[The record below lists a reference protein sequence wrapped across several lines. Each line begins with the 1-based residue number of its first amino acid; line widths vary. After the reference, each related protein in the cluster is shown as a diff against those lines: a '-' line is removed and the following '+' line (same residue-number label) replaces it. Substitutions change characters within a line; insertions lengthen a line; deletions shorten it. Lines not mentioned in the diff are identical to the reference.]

1 MYKRI
6 LIATDGS
13 KFAKAALDH
22 GVELARNLG
31 SAVAIVTVTESWS
44 AFQMASNIQRG
55 AASPIE
61 KFEASSKEAAGKILN
76 KAREVAEAAG
86 IECDLIHVSDSF
98 PAAGIIGAAG
108 KESCDLII
116 MASHGRRGLDRML
129 LGSQTSEVLEKSK
142 VPVLVIR

>member
-13 KFAKAALDH
+13 KFANAALDH
-22 GVELARNLG
+22 GVELARILG
-31 SAVAIVTVTESWS
+31 SAVAIVTVTETWS
-44 AFQMASNIQRG
+44 AFQMAGNIQRG

-61 KFEASSKEAAGKILN
+61 KFDASSKEAAQKILN
-76 KAREVAEAAG
+76 EASVVAETAG
-86 IECDLIHVSDSF
+86 IKCDLIHVSDSF
-98 PAAGIIGAAG
+98 PAAGVINTAD
-108 KESCDLII
+108 KESCDLIV

-142 VPVLVIR
+142 IPVLVIR